1 MTSYPVNKTPQ
12 HSRLN
17 PWLIRLPVLFITG
30 CILLV
35 LLLVI
40 FVGIVQ
46 MQFGSKILPS
56 VWVGRVNVGSMTR
69 DDAAAALTQAFSYD
83 KDAVFTFRDGDKFW
97 QFTAGDLGVSL
108 DVDATVDQ
116 AISAGHDSNV
126 IFNLVEQASI
136 WFNGRSISP
145 IIRYDQNVAAAR
157 LLEIARE
164 INRPAVDATLD
175 INGLFV
181 TATPGSSGRMVD
193 VPAMLTQLDAV
204 ILRMDTGGE
213 IPLMIK
219 ESLPLV
225 WDTETAAAKARAA
238 ISTSVTLVADNP
250 DGPPLGPW
258 SATPDQI
265 AALLTVE
272 PVYNTDGTMT
282 YDVGI
287 NVNAF
292 RSFLE
297 NLAPGLI
304 TQPQNARFHFN
315 DDTRQLEV
323 FEPGTNG
330 RSLNVDQTLTR
341 LETAIFSTDVNAR
354 QVSMAFNYTLSPY
367 HEGITAAELGI
378 TEMVSQATTFYTGST
393 QNRINNVIEAAQR
406 FDGLIIAPGEEFSFN
421 TLLGNISPEEGFAEG
436 FVIYGDRT
444 IKGVGGGVCQVSTTV
459 FQAAFYAGF
468 PMTEWHSHGYRV
480 GYYEKGEGMGM
491 DAAIYQGDPTLG
503 EASLDFKFINDTSY
517 HLLIET
523 SIFPADQ
530 SVQFRFYSTNPGRQV
545 VKQGPTV
552 SNVLAPRE
560 TTYVGNADIGL
571 GQERWVDWPAEGA
584 YVVVTREIL
593 DANGQVTRRDDFK
606 RQYAPWGAVI
616 QVNPSDSRL
625 SQTTG

>member
-1 MTSYPVNKTPQ
+1 MTSYPFNKTPPQ
-12 HSRLN
+12 SRLN

-30 CILLV
+30 CVLLV

-46 MQFGSKILPS
+46 MQFASKILPS

-69 DDAAAALTQAFSYD
+69 NDAATALTQAFSYD
-83 KDAVFTFRDGDKFW
+83 KDAIFTFRDGDKFW

-108 DVDATVDQ
+108 DVDATVDE
-116 AISAGHDSNV
+116 AIAAGHDSNV

-136 WFNGRSISP
+136 WFNGRNISP

-157 LLEIARE
+157 LLEIAHE

-181 TATPGSSGRMVD
+181 TATPGSSGRVVD
-193 VPAMLTQLDAV
+193 VPAMLTQLDTA

-213 IPLMIK
+213 IPLTIK

-225 WDTETAAAKARAA
+225 WDTEAAAAKARAA

-250 DGPPLGPW
+250 DGAPLGPW
-258 SATPDQI
+258 TATPDQI

-272 PVYNTDGTMT
+272 PVYNPDGTMT

-323 FEPGTNG
+323 FEPGANG

-378 TEMVSQATTFYTGST
+378 TEMVSQATTFYVGST

-459 FQAAFYAGF
+459 FQAAFYAGY

-491 DAAIYQGDPTLG
+491 DAAIYQGDPALG
-503 EASLDFKFINDTSY
+503 EASLDYKFINDTSY

-560 TTYVGNADIGL
+560 TTYVGNEDIGL

-593 DANGQVTRRDDFK
+593 DANGQVIRRDDFK
-606 RQYAPWGAVI
+606 RQYSPWGAVI
-616 QVNPSDSRL
+616 QVNPADSRL
-625 SQTTG
+625 SQPTT

>member
-1 MTSYPVNKTPQ
+1 MVSYSTPENP
-12 HSRLN
+12 RLN
-17 PWLIRLPVLFITG
+17 PWLIRLPILFIAG

-40 FVGIVQ
+40 FVGVVQ
-46 MQFGSKILPS
+46 MQFSSKILPG
-56 VWVGRVNVGSMTR
+56 VWIGRVNVGSLTR
-69 DDAAAALTQAFSYD
+69 DEAAAALAQAFNYD
-83 KDAVFTFRDGDKFW
+83 KNAVFTFRDGDKFW

-108 DVDATVDQ
+108 DTAATVDQ
-116 AISAGHDSNV
+116 ALAAGHSGN
-126 IFNLVEQASI
+126 ILFNLVEQASI

-157 LLEIARE
+157 LLDIARE
-164 INRPAVDATLD
+164 VNRPAVDAALN
-175 INGLFV
+175 INGLFIS
-181 TATPGSSGRMVD
+181 TSPGSRGRIVD
-193 VPAMLTQLDAV
+193 VPAMLAQLDAV

-213 IPLMIK
+213 IPLVIK

-225 WDTETAAAKARAA
+225 WDTEAAANKARAA
-238 ISTSVTLVADNP
+238 VSASVTLIADNP
-250 DGPPLGPW
+250 NGAPLGPW
-258 SATPDQI
+258 TATPDQI

-272 PVYNTDGTMT
+272 PVYNPDGTMT

-287 NVNAF
+287 NINAF

-297 NLAPGLI
+297 NLAPGLV
-304 TQPQNARFHFN
+304 TLPQNARFHFN

-323 FEPGTNG
+323 FEPGVNG
-330 RSLNVDQTLTR
+330 RSLNLDQTLAR
-341 LETAIFSTDVNAR
+341 LEEAIFNPNANAR
-354 QVSMAFNYTLSPY
+354 QVNMAFNYTLPRY

-378 TEMVSQATTFYTGST
+378 TQMVSQATTYYTGST
-393 QNRINNVIEAAQR
+393 QNRINNIIEATQR
-406 FDGLIIAPGEEFSFN
+406 FDGVMIAPGDEFSFN
-421 TLLGNISPEEGFAEG
+421 ALLGNISPEEGFAEG

-444 IKGVGGGVCQVSTTV
+444 IKGVGGGVCQVSTTA

-491 DAAIYQGDPTLG
+491 DAAIYQGDPALG
-503 EASLDFKFINDTSY
+503 EASLDFRFINDTPY

-552 SNVLAPRE
+552 SNVVPPPRE
-560 TTYVGNADIGL
+560 TYVGNPDIGL

-584 YVVVTREIL
+584 YVVVTRTIL
-593 DANGQVTRRDDFK
+593 DANGQVIRRDDFK

-616 QVNPSDSRL
+616 QVNPADSRL
-625 SQTTG
+625 IQTTG